1 MCEDHVYVGRIQEL
15 GYSVCGKAKRAEPT
29 PLSVARRLATTEK
42 RPRPHRQVISQA
54 LTCSDVFFSLRVL
67 L

>member
-15 GYSVCGKAKRAEPT
+15 GYSVCGKPNEPSR
-29 PLSVARRLATTEK
+29 PLCRSLAGSPPQK
-42 RPRPHRQVISQA
+42 NALAPQASLLA